1 VPLWFSVVSAV
12 ATGDLG
18 APDVLVADPVEQ
30 AVDFEPPRFLRM
42 VRVRFR
48 LRSED
53 PNLLNWVASEWHSP
67 GDTAVRTAAIWA
79 TGGGRVQGQP
89 FGVWKKLI
97 DWRCW

>member
-1 VPLWFSVVSAV
+1 MV
-12 ATGDLG
+12 
-18 APDVLVADPVEQ
+18 
-30 AVDFEPPRFLRM
+30 FEPPRFLRM